1 MNKHSPPKPAQLN
14 LKSQRARDAASALVE
29 LTGESVTE
37 AVTVAIEERR
47 ARERRTRM
55 TREERIDA
63 LLEIGRR
70 YAALPDKDTRTAD
83 EILGYDEN
91 GLPT

>member
-1 MNKHSPPKPAQLN
+1 MNEHSPPKSTQLN
-14 LKSQRARDAASALVE
+14 LKSQRAREAASSLAE
-29 LTGESVTE
+29 LTGESITG
-37 AVTVAIEERR
+37 AVTVAIEERL
-47 ARERRTRM
+47 ARERRSRM
-55 TREERIDA
+55 TPEERIQA
-63 LLEIGRR
+63 ILEIGRR